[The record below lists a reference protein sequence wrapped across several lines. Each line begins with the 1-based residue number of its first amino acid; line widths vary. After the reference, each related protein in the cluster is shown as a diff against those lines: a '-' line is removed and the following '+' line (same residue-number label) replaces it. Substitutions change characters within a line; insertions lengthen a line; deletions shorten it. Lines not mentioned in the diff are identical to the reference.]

1 MTTNGEQNNLILYRP
16 SSSSSE
22 RVGYRSVT
30 GVGYNLGFR
39 ARILFPI
46 RRLSDQNI
54 YLKRRKRKGKKM
66 RRLQQNVIRGAF
78 IKERKRKI
86 LSKIQFQISD
96 KIQISI

>member
-1 MTTNGEQNNLILYRP
+1 
-16 SSSSSE
+16 
-22 RVGYRSVT
+22 
-30 GVGYNLGFR
+30 
-39 ARILFPI
+39 
-46 RRLSDQNI
+46 
-54 YLKRRKRKGKKM
+54 M